1 MTNLYAEWGVE
12 SGTIINGPTKLST
25 TLNGLSDAQLK
36 TYNWYPVDTHH
47 TIEPYNNLFHDVGN
61 ITPTLSNDRISI
73 QYDTTWKPLDEIK
86 TIFTNEV
93 NGMRDDKI
101 LEGFIYG
108 GVLFDSDEAARNN
121 ITGSITT
128 INSGLLIEAANPG
141 LTILPPTITWTV
153 YDNSTVDL
161 TPIEMI
167 TLGLNMSGWFTG
179 VFGAATMHKNAIRAL
194 ATPEEVIAYDS
205 TTTLWPGNDIGGTI
219 ASVTPPA

>member
-1 MTNLYAEWGVE
+1 MNNLYAEWDDQL
-12 SGTIINGPTKLST
+12 GTIINGPTKLST

-36 TYNWYPVDTHH
+36 TYNWYPVDANH
-47 TIEPYNNLFHDVGN
+47 TIEPYNNLFHDVSN

-86 TIFTNEV
+86 TIFTNDV
-93 NGMRDDKI
+93 NGMRDEKI

-141 LTILPPTITWTV
+141 LQVLPPTITWTV
-153 YDNSTVDL
+153 YDNSDVQL

-167 TLGLNMSGWFTG
+167 TLGLHMSTWFSG
-179 VFGAATMHKNAIRAL
+179 VFSAATAHKTALRACN
-194 ATPEEVIAYDS
+194 TPEEVIAYDS
-205 TTTLWPGNDIGGTI
+205 VSTLWPGNNIGGTI